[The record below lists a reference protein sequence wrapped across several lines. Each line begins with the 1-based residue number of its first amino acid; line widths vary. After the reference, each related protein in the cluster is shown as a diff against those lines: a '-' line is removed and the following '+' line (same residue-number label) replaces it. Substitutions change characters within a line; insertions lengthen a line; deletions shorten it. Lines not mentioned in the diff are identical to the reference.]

1 MFNYLIA
8 TLGNRLSFYPQKKQ
22 DRLTRI
28 SQFLKL
34 RHLHQ
39 TIAKHTL
46 YGYLCAMEWY
56 AIRVTYGREKK
67 FCKVLE
73 EKGFE
78 TFVPAVSNLCFVKTE
93 KEDLD
98 SYMAG
103 LGDVCPA
110 RYIWD
115 KATRKPIIV
124 PDKAMED
131 FIRVSRFMAD
141 EALYL
146 EVVSPKIRE
155 GQRVRVKAGPLMGVE
170 GVVTRVKR
178 SRRVVVELPGI
189 MAIATT
195 YIAITDLEII

>member
-1 MFNYLIA
+1 M
-8 TLGNRLSFYPQKKQ
+8 K
-22 DRLTRI
+22 
-28 SQFLKL
+28 
-34 RHLHQ
+34 
-39 TIAKHTL
+39 
-46 YGYLCAMEWY
+46 WY

-67 FCKVLE
+67 FCIALE

-78 TFVPAVSNLCFVKTE
+78 TFVPAVSNLCFIKTD

-98 SYMAG
+98 SYMLG
-103 LGDVCPA
+103 LGEVCPA

-115 KATRKPIIV
+115 KATRKPIVV

-131 FIRVSRFMAD
+131 FIRVSRIMAD

-146 EVVSPKIRE
+146 EIVSSKIRE
-155 GQRVRVKAGPLMGVE
+155 GQKVRVKSGPLQGVE

-178 SRRVVVELPGI
+178 SRRVVVELPGL

-195 YIAITDLEII
+195 YISASDLEIL